1 MKELLE
7 RVRSLRLIDKGNSIV
22 SEMMNLED
30 HVNKLEPS
38 KLNIKSDKLKVKSN

>member
-7 RVRSLRLIDKGNSIV
+7 RVRSLKLIDRENSIV
-22 SEMMNLED
+22 SEMMSLED

-38 KLNIKSDKLKVKSN
+38 KLSIKSDKPKVKSN